1 MTEEKAKEL
10 GFQPKAYLR
19 EYVYVSQDPVD
30 QLLLGPT
37 YATAKV
43 LELAGLKVCYRNY
56 IFKMICLKMLF
67 NFQIGDISVFEY
79 HEAFAG
85 QILAN
90 LKAMD
95 SEWFAQN
102 VMKRSGKTL
111 LFGTQAS

>member
-1 MTEEKAKEL
+1 VTAANSSYLTDGASACLLMTEEKAKEL

-67 NFQIGDISVFEY
+67 NF
-79 HEAFAG
+79 
-85 QILAN
+85 
-90 LKAMD
+90 
-95 SEWFAQN
+95 
-102 VMKRSGKTL
+102 
-111 LFGTQAS
+111 